1 MFNRKNV
8 KRASDPDLDAGN
20 TGDGEGGPKKDE
32 SGQRL
37 ISANKVNEIVSS
49 RVNELNAKH
58 AAEMEVLKTKME
70 QSMNAQPAQEVKVYT
85 RTELD
90 GFISEGRLSQE
101 DADTIIDK
109 QLTTKIT
116 NDVTSNML
124 VKEQQTSLGKLIEKY
139 VAHDPDVA
147 ITGTDARNRIETEVA
162 AQFKLSGDPT
172 MSLKHEAL
180 ALRAIYGDDKN
191 LGKVDLTPIDRETHM
206 DSIVST
212 TNSGGPDPSV
222 EGGKALG
229 SLSSD
234 EKSYYQDL
242 INKGLYSDWGEVAK
256 EMKYAN
262 KSLRKRANSR

>member
-1 MFNRKNV
+1 MYIVKNV
-8 KRASDPDLDAGN
+8 KRAPDPDLDAGGI
-20 TGDGEGGPKKDE
+20 GDGNGGPKTDD

-58 AAEMEVLKTKME
+58 ASEMDALKRKME
-70 QSMNAQPAQEVKVYT
+70 ETRTEQAKPAEKVYT
-85 RTELD
+85 RAELD
-90 GFISEGRLSQE
+90 GYINEGRLSQE

-109 QLTTKIT
+109 QLTTQIT
-116 NDVTSNML
+116 NNVTNNM
-124 VKEQQTSLGKLIEKY
+124 VEQEKQTSLNKLIEKY

-147 ITGTDARNRIETEVA
+147 ITGTDARNRIETEVM
-162 AQFKLSGDPT
+162 AQFRISGDKD

-191 LGKVDLTPIDRETHM
+191 LGKVDLTPRDRDTHM

-212 TNSGGPDPSV
+212 TPGNAGATSEPSLGGLSG
-222 EGGKALG
+222 E
-229 SLSSD
+229 

-242 INKGLYSDWGEVAK
+242 INKGTYSGWDAVAN

-262 KSLRKRANSR
+262 KALRTRAGVR